1 MKSFYKICIVLFL
14 ALSIFVARDDI
25 KLVLNNVS
33 KHFETNIKNPI
44 IKFTEKQEVQLAKK
58 VDLPGA
64 LRVVDNLINGK
75 TITLSKDNVII
86 LTNKYRK
93 ENGNLEPL
101 KENSKLD
108 MSAENKL
115 RDMFDKQYFEHM
127 SPSGQG
133 VSDLSSQAG
142 YDYILIGENL
152 ALGNFK
158 DDLALVDAWMA
169 SPGHR
174 ANILNRHYTEI
185 GVAVGKGVFEG
196 KNVWISVQHFGT
208 PRSVCPPVD
217 QVLYGVIDIDQTK
230 LNTMESDLA
239 IRREKIDKNVIF
251 EGSTYKEQVD
261 EYNSQIDIYNQLIID
276 TKQKIETYNNQVE
289 NFNTCLSGNGS
300 I

>member
-1 MKSFYKICIVLFL
+1 MKLFYKICIILSL
-14 ALSIFVARDDI
+14 ALSIFLVRNDI
-25 KLVLNNVS
+25 KLALNNVS
-33 KHFETNIKNPI
+33 KYFDTNIKNPI
-44 IKFTEKQEVQLAKK
+44 VKFTEKQEVQLAKK

-64 LRVVDNLINGK
+64 LRVVGNLINGK
-75 TITLSKDNVII
+75 TILSKNNII
-86 LTNKYRK
+86 TFTNKYRK

-108 MSAENKL
+108 ISAENKL
-115 RDMFDKQYFEHM
+115 RDMFDNQYFEHM
-127 SPSGQG
+127 SPSGQS
-133 VSDLSSQAG
+133 VSDLTNQVG

-217 QVLYGVIDIDQTK
+217 QVLYGVIDINQTK
-230 LNTMESDLA
+230 LNTMEGDLV
-239 IRREKIDKNVIF
+239 IRRDKIDKNVIF
-251 EGSTYKEQVD
+251 EGSTYTEQINQ
-261 EYNSQIDIYNQLIID
+261 YNSQIDIYNQLIIN
-276 TKQKIETYNNQVE
+276 TKQKIETYNNQVQ
-289 NFNTCLSGNGS
+289 NFNTCLSSNGS

>member
-1 MKSFYKICIVLFL
+1 MKLFYKICII
-14 ALSIFVARDDI
+14 LSLTLLIFIARNDI
-25 KLVLNNVS
+25 KMVFDSTS
-33 KHFETNIKNPI
+33 KHFDTNIKNPI
-44 IKFTEKQEVQLAKK
+44 VKFTEKQEVQLAKK
-58 VDLPGA
+58 IDLPGA

-75 TITLSKDNVII
+75 TILSKNNII
-86 LTNKYRK
+86 TFTNKYRK

-115 RDMFDKQYFEHM
+115 RDMFDNQYFEHM
-127 SPSGQG
+127 SPSGQS
-133 VSDLSSQAG
+133 VSDLSNQVG
-142 YDYILIGENL
+142 YNYILIGENL

-208 PRSVCPPVD
+208 PISVCPPVD
-217 QVLYGVIDIDQTK
+217 QVLYGVIDINQTK
-230 LNTMESDLA
+230 LNTMEGDLA
-239 IRREKIDKNVIF
+239 LEREKIDKNVIF
-251 EGSTYKEQVD
+251 EGSTYTEQIN

-276 TKQKIETYNNQVE
+276 TKQKIETYNNQVQ
-289 NFNTCLSGNGS
+289 NFNTCLSSNGS

>member
-1 MKSFYKICIVLFL
+1 MKLFYKICIILSL
-14 ALSIFVARDDI
+14 ALSIFLVRNDI
-25 KLVLNNVS
+25 KLALNNVS
-33 KHFETNIKNPI
+33 KYFDTNIKNPI
-44 IKFTEKQEVQLAKK
+44 VKFTEKQEVQLAKK

-64 LRVVDNLINGK
+64 LRVVGNLINGK
-75 TITLSKDNVII
+75 TILSKNNII
-86 LTNKYRK
+86 TFTNKYRK

-108 MSAENKL
+108 ISAENKL
-115 RDMFDKQYFEHM
+115 RDMFDNQYFEHM
-127 SPSGQG
+127 SPSGQS
-133 VSDLSSQAG
+133 VSDLTNQVG

-217 QVLYGVIDIDQTK
+217 QVLYGVIDINQTK
-230 LNTMESDLA
+230 LNTMEGDLV
-239 IRREKIDKNVIF
+239 IRRDKIDKNVIF
-251 EGSTYKEQVD
+251 EGSTYTEQINQ
-261 EYNSQIDIYNQLIID
+261 YNSQIDIYNQLIID
-276 TKQKIETYNNQVE
+276 TKQKIETYNNQVQ
-289 NFNTCLSGNGS
+289 NFNTCLSSNGS